1 MASSTAAIDKLISIT
16 TKLKTTLIRRKK
28 PLLIGAGILLL
39 FYLLIPLPSPLFK
52 PDYSTVILDQRGQI
66 LRVFLNSAEQ
76 WSLPPRKDLKIPQK
90 LKTAVLSYEDRY
102 FYYHPGINPAAL
114 VRALRQNLS
123 SRRTVSGASTLTMQV
138 ARLIAP
144 KQRTYL
150 NKLLEILQA
159 LKIETRYSKED
170 ILRLYL
176 DHAPYGGNVVG
187 YQAASLR
194 YFRKLPEAL
203 TWGEA
208 AALAVLPNAPGLISP
223 DINREALKNKR
234 DRLLRRLQAQGT
246 IDEETFQ
253 LSVLEPLPEGS
264 FPFEMLAPH
273 LGQYL
278 KDQLTVQQLAKQQS
292 SSGGIIFTTLNANYQ
307 RAIEEIVGRQV
318 GYLQKEGILNAA
330 VLVAE
335 TGSGKVR
342 AYVGSQDFFDAAA
355 RGQVDGVRAPRSPGS
370 LLKPLLYALCMDE
383 GILLPQ
389 TLLNDVPTFYGS
401 FSPSNADEKYD
412 GIVSAKDAL
421 ARSLNVPAVR
431 LLYTYGV
438 SPFYLF
444 LKSAGVSTLFRSADD
459 YGLPLILGGGEVTVW
474 DMAMLFRGLGNR
486 GRFEPLDV
494 LEGNGAQGAKDIA
507 QSAGRTVQGGEQEA
521 ESGKRFLAPRS
532 PLHASPAAPLVSPM
546 ACYLTLNMLREL
558 KRPGAEYYWEQ
569 YQNQWPLAWKTGTSY
584 GQRDAWAV
592 GVNPQWTIAVWVGN
606 FSGEGNA
613 SLGGARCAGPL
624 LFEIFNYLPKD
635 PNHSW
640 FAKPEEDAATLEICL
655 ETGFLAGSDCPHHV
669 FVEAPRYMKPLRLC
683 PYHQRIFVSED
694 EKYQVCSL
702 CWEPGHYH
710 DRERLIYPPEVA
722 QYLRGRGQIVGDLPP
737 HKPDCPGQFSQGWGG
752 RLTLQIVYPQEDA
765 RLWVPRD
772 FGGELQKVI
781 LRAAHRENQRVIYW
795 YLDNRYLGSTVNRHE
810 QAVELARGWHVLEVV
825 DESGFRD
832 RKRFYADMR
841 K

>member
-1 MASSTAAIDKLISIT
+1 MLDLIT
-16 TKLKTTLIRRKK
+16 NRLKTTLIRRKK
-28 PLLIGAGILLL
+28 PLLIGMGILLL
-39 FYLLIPLPSPLFK
+39 FYLLIPLPSSLFK
-52 PDYSTVILDQRGQI
+52 PDYSTVVLDERSQI
-66 LRVFLNSAEQ
+66 LRVFLNRNEQ
-76 WSLPPRKDLKIPQK
+76 WSLPPQEDLEIPQK
-90 LKTAVLSYEDRY
+90 LKTAVLAYEDRY

-114 VRALRQNLS
+114 ARALRQNLS

-150 NKLLEILQA
+150 NKLLEIFQA
-159 LKIETRYSKED
+159 LKIETQYSKEE

-176 DHAPYGGNVVG
+176 NHAPYGGNIVG

-223 DINREALKNKR
+223 DVNREALKSKR
-234 DRLLRRLQAQGT
+234 DRLLRRLQAQGS
-246 IDEETFQ
+246 IDAETCR
-253 LSVLEPLPEGS
+253 LALLEPLPEGS

-278 KDQLTVQQLAKQQS
+278 KDQLAAQQRGG
-292 SSGGIIFTTLNANYQ
+292 SGGIIFTTLNADYQ
-307 RAIEEIVGRQV
+307 RAIEEIVRRQA
-318 GYLQKEGILNAA
+318 GYLQKEGIMNAA

-342 AYVGSQDFFDAAA
+342 AYIGSQNFFDAAA

-389 TLLNDVPTFYGS
+389 TLLNDVPTFYGA
-401 FSPSNADEKYD
+401 FSPNNADEKYD
-412 GIVSAKDAL
+412 GIVTAKDAL
-421 ARSLNVPAVR
+421 VRSLNVPAVR

-444 LKSAGVSTLFRSADD
+444 LKSAGVSTLFRTADD
-459 YGLPLILGGGEVTVW
+459 YGLPLILGGAEVRVW
-474 DMAMLFRGLGNR
+474 DMARLFRGLANG
-486 GRFEPLDV
+486 GRFEPLEV
-494 LEGNGAQGAKDIA
+494 LEGSGAQGAKGIA
-507 QSAGRTVQGGEQEA
+507 QSAVRMEQSA
-521 ESGKRFLAPRS
+521 ERKTPPPVRYALRSIHLAPPS
-532 PLHASPAAPLVSPM
+532 THHAAPAAPLASPM

-613 SLGGARCAGPL
+613 SLAGARCAGPL

-640 FAKPEEDAATLEICL
+640 FAKPEEDVATLEICL
-655 ETGFLAGSDCPHHV
+655 ETGFLAGSDCPNRV

-710 DRERLIYPPEVA
+710 GRERLVYPPEVA
-722 QYLRGRGQIVGDLPP
+722 QYLRERGQIVGDLPP
-737 HKPDCPGQFSQGWGG
+737 HKPDCPGQVSQGAGG
-752 RLTLQIVYPQEDA
+752 QLALQIVYPQEDA

-781 LRAAHRENQRVIYW
+781 LRAAHRENQRMIYW
-795 YLDNRYLGSTVNRHE
+795 YLDDRYLGSTVNRHE
-810 QAVELARGWHVLEVV
+810 KAVELARGWHVLEVV
-825 DESGFRD
+825 DETGFRD
-832 RKRFYADMR
+832 RKRFYADMGR
-841 K
+841 